1 MSLYRDK
8 QIKGFCWFLIL
19 FSILLLGAGAVL
31 GMNQI
36 NHTKELYLMHSE
48 AVASSLLEQ
57 GVSKEAVASALAS
70 EEISEEG
77 RNLLDSVGMGSQ
89 TENHLLPFIGPLQK
103 DMLCAILTA
112 SGVLLLVLVAG
123 TTVFLWKRK
132 RLYLQADQVLK
143 NYIDGDYSCHLP
155 QNQEGALYQ
164 IFSSVEQLATMLQS
178 KSETEHKTK
187 EFLKDTISD
196 ISHQLKTPLAALTM
210 YQEIIESEPQNTDTV
225 KQFAVKMGTS
235 LKRMEQLIQSMLK
248 ITRLDTGNITFEKQI
263 CTVPELITHSVSELL
278 TRARNENKRIAVN
291 GDDSQI
297 LVCDKEWTGEAI
309 GNLVKNALD
318 HMQPGGMVEI
328 SWERTPAMLR
338 IYVSDDGD
346 GIASEDIHHIFKRFY
361 RSKQSLDTQGVG
373 LGLSLAKSIIE
384 GQGGVLSVQ
393 SELCK
398 GTTFTISFLTEM

>member
-19 FSILLLGAGAVL
+19 FSILLLGVGAFL
-31 GMNQI
+31 GVNQI

-57 GVSKEAVASALAS
+57 GVSKEVAASALAS
-70 EEISEEG
+70 EEISEGG
-77 RNLLDSVGMGSQ
+77 RNLLESVGMGSQ
-89 TENHLLPFIGPLQK
+89 TENRLLPFIAPLQK
-103 DMLCAILTA
+103 DTFYSILIA
-112 SGVLLLVLVAG
+112 SAFLLLVLAAG

-132 RLYLQADQVLK
+132 KLYLQADQVLK
-143 NYIDGDYSCHLP
+143 NYINGDYSSHLP
-155 QNQEGALYQ
+155 QNQEGAVYQ

-196 ISHQLKTPLAALTM
+196 ISHQLKTPLAALAM
-210 YQEIIESEPQNTDTV
+210 YQEIIESEPQNPETV
-225 KQFAVKMGTS
+225 RKFAVKMGTS

-263 CTVPELITHSVSELL
+263 CTVSELIGHSVSELL
-278 TRARNENKRIAVN
+278 TRARNENKNIVVN

-318 HMQPGGMVEI
+318 HMQPGGSIDI
-328 SWERTPAMLR
+328 SWEHTPAMLR
-338 IYVSDDGD
+338 VFISDNGD
-346 GIASEDIHHIFKRFY
+346 GIAPEDIHHIFKRFY
-361 RSKQSLDTQGVG
+361 RSKHSLDMQGVG

-384 GQGGVLSVQ
+384 GQGGVISVQ
-393 SELCK
+393 SELGK